1 MDENDP
7 VFLSLADA
15 LTCVLGAAIA
25 LFLIFVTLVKVA
37 PTVVDVRSD
46 VTARIERAVGKMATT
61 GASDVVLR
69 VVSADCVALQ
79 SLALSLEH
87 EAWWTETPDRG
98 TDTCERL
105 FQINERVALRVGEL
119 RLARRTTET
128 LHLVL
133 VVGAERWPPVET
145 WRVEASPGCRRSG
158 LIATLS
164 LYRTPPLIEERCPS

>member
-37 PTVVDVRSD
+37 PTVVDVRSG
-46 VTARIERAVGKMATT
+46 VTARIERAVGTMATT

-105 FQINERVALRVGEL
+105 FQINERVALRVGGVALGEADD
-119 RLARRTTET
+119 RDAPS
-128 LHLVL
+128 
-133 VVGAERWPPVET
+133 GA
-145 WRVEASPGCRRSG
+145 GCRRRALATGRDLASRG
-158 LIATLS
+158 LARL
-164 LYRTPPLIEERCPS
+164 PP